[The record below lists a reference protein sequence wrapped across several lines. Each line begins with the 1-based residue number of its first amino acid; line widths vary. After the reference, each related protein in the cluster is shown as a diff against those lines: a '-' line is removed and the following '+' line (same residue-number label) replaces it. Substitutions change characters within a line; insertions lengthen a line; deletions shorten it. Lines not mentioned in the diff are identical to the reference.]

1 MNIRKSPVLLLLL
14 FQAFY
19 LNARESE
26 FLLFLQSQPCI
37 QDIKE
42 IEGGDLFQESYELRF
57 RQPVD
62 HGNTTAGFFTQRV
75 YVSHLS
81 KEAPVLLITEGYTA
95 AQAAQKNYTSELSR
109 LLEANQIDV
118 EHRYFG
124 ESWPDHPDWQYLTVA
139 NAAADHH
146 RITELFK
153 KYYTG
158 KWIHTGIS
166 KGGQTAISH
175 RTLYPDDVDVTV
187 AYVDPVN
194 FGVEDGRHEPFIE
207 NVPGTPEERQ
217 KVREMQLE
225 VLKRRETLFPMF
237 QDLVQ
242 SKGYTFRIPVEEVYD
257 YCVLE
262 YSFILWQ
269 FGSGPV
275 DSLNTTAPDS
285 VLFNHFFT
293 TSSPDYFSIEGT
305 ESTRSFFVQA
315 AHELGYYGYDTR
327 PFRKYLKIK
336 NARNY
341 LSEIFLPEG
350 LKIPYKKEA
359 MREVQHFLD
368 TTAKK
373 MLFIYGAY
381 DPWTATGVCIPDKP
395 NLLKI
400 VKPGGNHRTRISNLP
415 EYQKEKV
422 MDTLYEWLGVETKA
436 LH

>member
-1 MNIRKSPVLLLLL
+1 MNLYQLSLFILFL
-14 FQAFY
+14 FQTFN

-26 FLLFLQSQPCI
+26 FLTFLQSQASI
-37 QDIKE
+37 QDIKT
-42 IEGGDLFQESYELRF
+42 IEGGDYFRKSYELRF

-62 HGNTTAGFFTQRV
+62 HADTTAGFFTQRV

-81 KEAPVLLITEGYTA
+81 KEAPVVLITEGYTA
-95 AQAAQKNYTSELSR
+95 AQASRANYTSELSQ

-124 ESWPDHPDWQYLTVA
+124 ESWPSVPDWQYLTVA

-153 KYYTG
+153 KFYTG

-175 RTLYPDDVDVTV
+175 RTLYPDDVDATV
-187 AYVDPVN
+187 AYVGPVN
-194 FGVEDGRHEPFIE
+194 FGMEDGRHEPFIE
-207 NVPGTPEERQ
+207 KVPGTPEERK
-217 KVREMQLE
+217 KVRAMQLE

-237 QDLVQ
+237 QELVQ
-242 SKGYTFRIPVEEVYD
+242 SKDYTFRIPLEEVYD

-275 DSLNTTAPDS
+275 DSLDTSAPDS
-285 VLFNHFFT
+285 VLFHHFFT
-293 TSSPDYFSIEGT
+293 TSSPDYFSIEGS

-327 PFRKYLKIK
+327 PFKEYLKIK

-341 LSEIFLPEG
+341 LSKIFLPEG
-350 LKIPYKKEA
+350 LKIPYNKKT
-359 MREVQHFLD
+359 MREVQNFLD
-368 TTAKK
+368 TTNKK

-400 VKPGGNHRTRISNLP
+400 VKPGGNHRTRINNLP
-415 EYQKEKV
+415 ESLKEQATE
-422 MDTLYEWLGVETKA
+422 MLYEWLGVETKA
-436 LH
+436 LN